1 MVFLIPGIVSMSLK
15 INGMINRVIKG
26 MTVYRRGTKKR
37 VDKFKSNFLKSIF
50 KSIHIFQIMKHF
62 KPSYLPFLPV
72 FF

>member
-26 MTVYRRGTKKR
+26 MTVYRRSTKKR

-50 KSIHIFQIMKHF
+50 KSIHIFQI
-62 KPSYLPFLPV
+62 
-72 FF
+72 